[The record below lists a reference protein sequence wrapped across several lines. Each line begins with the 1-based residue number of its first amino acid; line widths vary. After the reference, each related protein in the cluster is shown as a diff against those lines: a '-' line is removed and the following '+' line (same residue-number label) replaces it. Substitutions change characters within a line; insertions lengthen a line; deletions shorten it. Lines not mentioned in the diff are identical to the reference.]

1 MRKRLFSIIV
11 LFVGLLFPNRILGQ
25 EQALRLYTVQDVP
38 NVHLQDSTHFVSD
51 PNDYITAEEEENI
64 NHQIA
69 ALRRQYQMQFAVV
82 VLPSLS
88 EDIEGFSNK
97 LFRSW
102 GIGRKEFND
111 GLLFV
116 LAVEDRKSR
125 FEVGQGL
132 EGYLTDAITS
142 TIWRRDM
149 RPLVAEGSYG
159 EALSRG
165 VAAVAEELAYQEYAP
180 GKAPQGTTID
190 WTTILWFY
198 LGAVIVIFVFVV
210 LNLKTSASQS
220 YRTLTDARIAYTKQI
235 REYNKALKFLLIVC
249 LPIGLLLRALKSYF
263 LGKLE
268 TIVFTC
274 SHCRGKDTVKREKPQ
289 LQQLESIEA
298 RLGVATF
305 DAYCCSACQ
314 KQELIRVYNKSY
326 FDTYKQ
332 CPSCHGRT
340 SVLIKSVQYRKAS
353 DKLIYRNNT
362 YECLYCK
369 HRYND
374 DNIDKSANAEEELLS
389 AGTGMI
395 IGSMLGGR
403 GRSSGGSWGGGFGG
417 GSWGGGSSAG
427 GGSTGSW

>member
-1 MRKRLFSIIV
+1 MKHRLIAPIV
-11 LFVGLLFPNRILGQ
+11 LFVGLLFPNRVLGQ

-38 NVHLQDSTHFVSD
+38 NVQLRDSTRFVSD

-69 ALRRQYQMQFAVV
+69 ALRRQYQLQFAVV
-82 VLPSLS
+82 VLPSLA

-102 GIGRKEFND
+102 GLGRKEFND

-132 EGYLTDAITS
+132 EGYLTDATTS
-142 TIWRRDM
+142 IIWRRDM
-149 RPLVAEGSYG
+149 RPFVAEAAYG
-159 EALSRG
+159 EAIKRGVDAVQVELSR
-165 VAAVAEELAYQEYAP
+165 QEYAP
-180 GKAPQGTTID
+180 GKVREETTMD
-190 WTTILWFY
+190 WTALLWFY
-198 LGAVIVIFVFVV
+198 LTAVAIIFSFVV

-220 YRTLTDARIAYTKQI
+220 YRTLTEARTAYTKQI

-249 LPIGLLLRALKSYF
+249 LPAGLLLRLMKTYF

-268 TIVFTC
+268 AIVFAC
-274 SHCRGKDTVKREKPQ
+274 PHCGDKGSVTREKPQ
-289 LQQLESIEA
+289 LQHLEAIEE

-314 KQELIRVYNKSY
+314 KQELIRLYNKSY
-326 FDTYKQ
+326 FDKYKQ

-353 DKLIYRNNT
+353 DRLIYRNNT
-362 YECLYCK
+362 YACLYCK
-369 HRYND
+369 HRHND
-374 DNIDKSANAEEELLS
+374 DDIDKAANAEEELLS
-389 AGTGMI
+389 TGTGMI

-403 GRSSGGSWGGGFGG
+403 GRSSGGGWGGGFGG